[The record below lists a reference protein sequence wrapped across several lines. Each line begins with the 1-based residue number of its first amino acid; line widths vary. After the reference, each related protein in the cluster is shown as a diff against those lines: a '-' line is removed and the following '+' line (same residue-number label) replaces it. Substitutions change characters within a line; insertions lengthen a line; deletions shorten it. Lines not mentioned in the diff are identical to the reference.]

1 MPASDTVHVP
11 THGFASREVVSI
23 CLRDVHKTYL
33 EEPVEVY
40 PFGIE
45 GTGEVVD
52 GILDRIVFRHAVD
65 EPATGI
71 S

>member
-1 MPASDTVHVP
+1 
-11 THGFASREVVSI
+11 
-23 CLRDVHKTYL
+23 LRDVRETYL
-33 EEPVEVY
+33 EEPVEVD

-45 GTGEVVD
+45 GTSEVVD
-52 GILDRIVFRHAVD
+52 GILDRIVFRHEVD